1 MKISNLTISIL
12 SYEINL
18 NLFDIIRNLYR
29 IKIVYATFVFCVFAI
44 VTSNSQTSLC
54 ALYGSIPGNAIYFN
68 SKTINSPETYTDKY
82 IVVNGDLTINHILA
96 TFTRC
101 TFNISSGSQIIVN
114 SNKRLQLSGC
124 LLFSCGDTPWNGIYI
139 NSNGLLICQNES
151 TNQSKIEN
159 ASNGIQLE
167 KNSKLTLS
175 STVFNRNSV
184 GIRLLGTPT
193 IFKFADNI
201 FLGHSSITEP
211 IGVRIDVGTFDIMD
225 IATGINQFRTL
236 KYGILAYGRT
246 ILVQNCQF
254 ALCDYGIYNTNCK
267 ANINF
272 VKGFG
277 KASSTATFSNNHYYN
292 LYFTGDSEI
301 AIKECIS
308 LVDNRWTK
316 FNGIPNIFISKNN
329 SGSILIYENSFTNN
343 LYSSTVG
350 QQLLTYYFDVA
361 ISNSTVNNGCE
372 ISNNLFQATNHNEF
386 TPHKLIQ
393 LHISSSLF
401 TQVAII
407 QHNTFNFNGIYCQTV
422 GLVNNESGI
431 VNFDGCDN
439 CTPARQVVFNTC
451 RNIYLNQDTF
461 NKAHCD
467 ATSVLIYETTNITCE
482 NNMFFES
489 DRIPFCHNTGIKI
502 YSSQAEICS
511 NVFDNNY
518 IGIDAGYINSIPL
531 TVISSNVFDNN
542 YVGVHY
548 FVDAMVGPQVHKGN
562 KWINSF
568 ESGYRLIHDYITFY
582 NLAPLNRY
590 IIDENDY
597 GGSNYWPITFN
608 PGNFVFDDGID
619 TLTSCLPIN
628 TDTSLIHATK
638 DLPYGYKWEN
648 FYNIIGSIEQGFTF
662 INSAYETLYDS
673 LNETNLYDLM
683 RIRYDI
689 YNFNVN
695 LQDFQDSLDDTQTAI
710 ETLIDVINYAKIS
723 IIEDSIETGLI
734 LDSLYTLL
742 DSLFLAKSDI
752 EDNFLNSRED
762 ILEDIREANSSIE
775 SEVPIEVNRV
785 LLNNILIKILK
796 GDTLTQEDS
805 SNLQNI
811 TLTCILDEGNN
822 SMIAKSLLMAY
833 YHLEFDDDHQV
844 CEAEELLSTIE
855 ESLEHTYFNKL
866 FNINQRIDL
875 NADLTILNLYNL
887 YGQKIKENV
896 KYFDLK
902 NAYLIPGLYFIS
914 IQKENRFFKTVKIW
928 LPIK

>member
-1 MKISNLTISIL
+1 MEKLTKSIL
-12 SYEINL
+12 FSLTNLILVDFIRNIIISKTVYSILVFCLFVSVNL
-18 NLFDIIRNLYR
+18 N
-29 IKIVYATFVFCVFAI
+29 
-44 VTSNSQTSLC
+44 SQSSLC
-54 ALYGSIPGNAIYFN
+54 SQYGTVPGNAIYFN
-68 SKTINSPETYTDKY
+68 SKTISSPETYTDKY

-101 TFNISSGSQIIVN
+101 TFNISSGSKIIVN
-114 SNKRLQLSGC
+114 SNKRLRLSGC

-167 KNSKLTLS
+167 NTSKLTLS

-201 FLGHSSITEP
+201 FLGHSSITDP
-211 IGVRIDVGTFDIMD
+211 IGVRVDVGTFDIMD
-225 IATGINQFRTL
+225 IATGINQFRIL
-236 KYGILAYGRT
+236 KYGILAYGRS
-246 ILVQNCQF
+246 ILIQNCQF
-254 ALCDYGIYNTNCK
+254 ALCDYGIYNINCK

-316 FNGIPNIFISKNN
+316 SNGIPNIFISRNN
-329 SGSILIYENSFTNN
+329 SGSILIDENSFTNN
-343 LYSSTVG
+343 LYSTTVG

-361 ISNSTVNNGCE
+361 ISNSTANNGCE

-393 LHISSSLF
+393 LHISSSFF

-407 QHNTFNFNGIYCQTV
+407 QHNTFNFNEIYCQAT
-422 GLVNNESGI
+422 GLVNNKSGI
-431 VNFDGCDN
+431 VNFDGCDD

-467 ATSVLIYETTNITCE
+467 ATSVLIYETTKIRCE
-482 NNMFFES
+482 NNTFFES

-531 TVISSNVFDNN
+531 TIISSNVFDNN

-548 FVDAMVGPQVHKGN
+548 FIDAMVGPQIHKGN

-568 ESGYRLIHDYITFY
+568 ESGYRLIHDFITFY

-590 IIDENDY
+590 IIDIDDY
-597 GGSNYWPITFN
+597 GGTNYWPETFN
-608 PGNFVFDDGID
+608 PGDFVFDDGID
-619 TLTSCLPIN
+619 SLASCLPIN
-628 TDTSLIHATK
+628 WDTTLIHNAK
-638 DLPYGYKWEN
+638 ELPFGYKWEN
-648 FYNIIGSIEQGFTF
+648 FYNTIGSIEQGFTF
-662 INSAYETLYDS
+662 QYSAYETLYDS
-673 LNETNLYDLM
+673 LYESNIYNLM
-683 RIRYDI
+683 RIKYDI
-689 YNFNVN
+689 DNLNSN
-695 LQDFQDSLDDTQTAI
+695 LQDIQDSLQDAHNTI
-710 ETLIDVINYAKIS
+710 INLLENINDEKLN

-734 LDSLYTLL
+734 LDSLYALL
-742 DSLFLAKSDI
+742 DSLFLAKSEID
-752 EDNFLNSRED
+752 ENFQNSRVD
-762 ILEDIREANSSIE
+762 ILEGISEANDSIE
-775 SEVPIEVNRV
+775 SEVPLEVNRV
-785 LLNNILIKILK
+785 LLNNILIKILN
-796 GDTLTQEDS
+796 GETLSPEDS

-811 TLTCILDEGNN
+811 ALTCILDEGNN
-822 SMIAKSLLMAY
+822 SIIAKGLLMAY
-833 YHLEFDDDHQV
+833 YHHEFDDGHQV
-844 CEAEELLSTIE
+844 CEAEELLSTKE
-855 ESLEHTYFNKL
+855 ESLEDAYFKKL
-866 FNINQRIDL
+866 FNINQKIDL
-875 NADLTILNLYNL
+875 NADLTTLNLYNL
-887 YGQKIKENV
+887 YGQKIIENV
-896 KYFDLK
+896 KFIDVI
-902 NAYLIPGLYFIS
+902 NAYLLPGLYFLRMQNDKKI
-914 IQKENRFFKTVKIW
+914 FKTVKIW
-928 LPIK
+928 LPIN